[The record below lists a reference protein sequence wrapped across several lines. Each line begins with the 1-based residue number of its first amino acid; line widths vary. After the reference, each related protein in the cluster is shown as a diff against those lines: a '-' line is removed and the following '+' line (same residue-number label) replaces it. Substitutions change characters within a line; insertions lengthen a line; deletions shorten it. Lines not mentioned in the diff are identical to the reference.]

1 MPSTRL
7 ETEFWLL
14 GNVAAGL
21 EEQWLLKFDQNVQS
35 DLPLPFH

>member
-14 GNVAAGL
+14 GNVAGGL